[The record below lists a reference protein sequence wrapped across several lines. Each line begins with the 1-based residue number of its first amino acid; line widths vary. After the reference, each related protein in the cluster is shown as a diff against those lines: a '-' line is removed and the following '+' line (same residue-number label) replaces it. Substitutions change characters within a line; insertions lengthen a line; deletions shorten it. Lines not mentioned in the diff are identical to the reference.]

1 MIDPLF
7 WFWPHKKRPNDA
19 VLLVEQYRQ
28 VFSTEN
34 GKAVLED
41 ILLQTGWVDI
51 TPPGGPIERNE
62 GKREIANHIINLL
75 RMPETE
81 MAKLRLQAANLQ
93 AEFNQ
98 AQLEMSNDRSND

>member
-1 MIDPLF
+1 MKPMF

-19 VLLVEQYRQ
+19 LLLVEQYRK

-41 ILLQTGWVDI
+41 ILLQAGWADV

-75 RMPETE
+75 RLSEAE
-81 MAKLRLQAANLQ
+81 MAKLRLEAAN
-93 AEFNQ
+93 NQ
-98 AQLEMSNDRSND
+98 AQYNATLLMDQSDDRSEY

>member
-1 MIDPLF
+1 MRALF

-19 VLLVEQYRQ
+19 VLLAEQYRQ

-41 ILLQTGWVDI
+41 LLLQAGWADV

-62 GKREIANHIINLL
+62 GKREIANHIINIL
-75 RMPETE
+75 RIPESE
-81 MAKLRLQAANLQ
+81 MAKLRLHAANLQ
-93 AEFNQ
+93 AEFNKSQ
-98 AQLEMSNDRSND
+98 MELTNDRSEY

>member
-1 MIDPLF
+1 MKPLF

-19 VLLVEQYRQ
+19 VLLVDQYRQ

-41 ILLQTGWVDI
+41 ILLQAGWADI
-51 TPPGGPIERNE
+51 TPTGGPIERNE
-62 GKREIANHIINLL
+62 GKREIAHHILNLL
-75 RMPETE
+75 RFPESE
-81 MAKLRLQAANLQ
+81 MAKLRLHAANLQ

-98 AQLEMSNDRSND
+98 AQLEVSNDRSDD